1 MRKKLLSLGIFACA
15 FSVMHAQT
23 RYVDEIFTDGD
34 IVKMSDQIY
43 GLNWQE
49 FAPASIGGP
58 QLLPNFM
65 DVYMPSP
72 AVDTETNRPVIVYFH
87 TGSFLPKGLAG
98 PVGEKTDSAAVEICK
113 RFAKRGFVA
122 ISASY
127 RVGWLANATDLD
139 QRRGTNLLAVYKAT
153 QDARSVVRY
162 LRRTVDQF
170 GNPLGVNQERIILM
184 GQGSG
189 GYITFA
195 ASTLDKYQEVAGFDK
210 FQYEEPS
217 STGLFGKPVSA
228 GDPYI
233 DTAIAG
239 DWWGFGG
246 QVCFTGDSTA
256 LGLPRVDTSCDGRNF
271 VNHPGYSSD
280 FAMAINL
287 GGALGDES
295 WLEKGD
301 PVMVSVHVIQDFFAP
316 FVEGMVRVPIGQ
328 QFFNVVEVA
337 GSYNA
342 IKKASNLGNLNVLDF
357 DWNDPLS
364 LAARN
369 PAYNPFGIH
378 HILPFDIPPPNPAA
392 PFLVNSNPWDW
403 WDPADPAGANETNPN
418 NVAQS
423 KAYIDTIFDFVIP
436 RIKRVLDVANL
447 SSDFEDAP
455 MSVDR
460 SVALFPNPT
469 NDVLNIEVKGI
480 HNSIRNVEVMDIT
493 GKRIQLISG
502 SNNSTAKISLG
513 HLANGAYL
521 VRIQTNAGTLTQKL
535 NIAH

>member
-1 MRKKLLSLGIFACA
+1 MKKKILSLGLFACA
-15 FSVMHAQT
+15 FGVLQAQT
-23 RYVDEIFTDGD
+23 RYVDEIFTDAD
-34 IVKMSDQIY
+34 IVKMSDQAY
-43 GLNWQE
+43 SLNWQE

-65 DVYMPSP
+65 DVYLPSP
-72 AVDTETNRPVIVYFH
+72 AVDTETNRPVVVYFH

-98 PVGEKTDSAAVEICK
+98 PVGEKADSAAVEICK

-139 QRRGTNLLAVYKAT
+139 QRRGSNLLAVYKAT
-153 QDARSVVRY
+153 QDARSLVRY
-162 LRRTVDQF
+162 LRRTVAEF

-210 FQYEEPS
+210 FQYEEAS

-233 DTAIAG
+233 DTAVAG
-239 DWWGFGG
+239 DWWGLGG

-301 PVMVSVHVIQDFFAP
+301 PVMVSVHVVQDFFAP
-316 FVEGMVRVPIGQ
+316 FVAGMVRVPIGQ

-337 GSYNA
+337 GSYTA
-342 IKKASNLGNLNVLDF
+342 IKNASNFGNLNVLDF

-364 LAARN
+364 LQARD
-369 PAYNPFGIH
+369 PQFNPFGIH

-423 KAYIDTIFDFVIP
+423 KAYIDTIFDFIIP
-436 RIKRVLDVANL
+436 RIKRVVDVANL
-447 SSDFEDAP
+447 SSQLNEASASSDKA
-455 MSVDR
+455 
-460 SVALFPNPT
+460 AKLFPNPT
-469 NDVLNIEVKGI
+469 NDVMNIEVSGV
-480 HNSIRNVEVMDIT
+480 HTSIRNIEVMDIT
-493 GKRIQLISG
+493 GKRIQIIDG
-502 SNNSTAKISLG
+502 SNANQASVSLG
-513 HLANGAYL
+513 NLARGTYL
-521 VRIQTNAGTLTQKL
+521 LKIQTNAGVLTHKIGL
-535 NIAH
+535 K